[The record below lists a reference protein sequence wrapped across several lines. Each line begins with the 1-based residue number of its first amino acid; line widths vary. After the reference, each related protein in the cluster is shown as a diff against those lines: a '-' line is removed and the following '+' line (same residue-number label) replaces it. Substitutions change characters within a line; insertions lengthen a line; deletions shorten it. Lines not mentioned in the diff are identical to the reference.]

1 MKIMEM
7 INPYDCTTLELSLIM
22 LALFSGMC
30 ILDIVIGNRLEE
42 NNYA

>member
-1 MKIMEM
+1 MKITE
-7 INPYDCTTLELSLIM
+7 IIDPYEFTTLELSLIM

-42 NNYA
+42 NN